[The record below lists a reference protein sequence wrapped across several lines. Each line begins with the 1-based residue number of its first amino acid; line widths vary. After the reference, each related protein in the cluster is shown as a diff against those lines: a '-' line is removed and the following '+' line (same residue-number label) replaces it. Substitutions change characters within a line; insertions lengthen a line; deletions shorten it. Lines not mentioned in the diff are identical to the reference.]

1 MNALQLQM
9 NDIPVPEDLDSYI
22 KKSMKKYAV
31 RKINKRVF
39 ICLTAV
45 VTLFA
50 ALTITCY
57 ASPEAAKTLSK
68 VPVIGS
74 IIKNY
79 YDKDL
84 TAAQNNGLTQ
94 VPGMQQTVG
103 DATITV
109 TDLYCDQEDF
119 IIGLTLK
126 NVSSDQLDYQIYYQ
140 GKSVSTSWGGEVKHD
155 KNGSCSTLLDT
166 TLKTIL
172 PDKCNI
178 QFKAHERSGLKR
190 QFTFDLAVD
199 NSLVNDQSKEVEINK
214 TFTEGDRTLLIKNIL
229 FTPYATTVYFDYNR
243 SNSGEDDVRLLDSDN
258 NELEFK
264 GVSYYSNNLEDKRF
278 NGGVAR
284 FGSMKEIP
292 DSLTFQ
298 IVKLSENDPAGP
310 PAQILMSEEIQLDTK

>member
-9 NDIPVPEDLDSYI
+9 NDIPVPDDLDSFI
-22 KKSMKKYAV
+22 KKSMKKYSV
-31 RKINKRVF
+31 KKFNKRVF

-57 ASPEAAKTLSK
+57 ASPKAAEALSK
-68 VPVIGS
+68 MPVIGS

-84 TAAQNNGLTQ
+84 TAAQSNGLTQ
-94 VPGMQQTVG
+94 EPGMQQTVG

-119 IIGLTLK
+119 ILGLTQK

-140 GKSVSTSWGGEVKHD
+140 GKLVSTSWGGDIK
-155 KNGSCSTLLDT
+155 KNKGGSYSILLNT
-166 TLKTIL
+166 TLNTVL

-178 QFKAHERSGLKR
+178 QLKAHERSGLKR

-199 NSLVNDQSKEVEINK
+199 SSLVNEQSKEVEINK
-214 TFTEGDRTLLIKNIL
+214 TFTEGEHTLLIKSIL
-229 FTPYATTVYFDYNR
+229 FTPYATTVYYDYKG
-243 SNSGEDDVRLLDSDN
+243 SSSEGDDVRLLDSDN
-258 NELEFK
+258 NELEYK
-264 GVSYYSNNLEDKRF
+264 GHSYYSNHLEDKRF

-298 IVKLSENDPAGP
+298 IVKRSDNNPMGP
-310 PAQILMSEEIQLDTK
+310 PAKIVMSEEIQLDTP